1 MMREEPKIISE
12 KAQEFSFAAFAC
24 MEDLLDKLKLL
35 KYESEF
41 LSGLKMK
48 PIHKYYFVVTKNP
61 GEQFYLFSLLA
72 AWLIRKSGKSFEQPQ
87 EFDDPNDTIQKIV
100 NAVKENGMAINFPL
114 NKLKQGVGEQVV
126 YILDNLANDAMRKS
140 NIILRKPKPPE
151 EKEDTVEV
159 LDDES
164 EINLDKVEE
173 EMIAAYSDDS
183 DEENIFR
190 LDDFQR
196 AKKEV
201 RPVELKS
208 DVDEE
213 SWKLEVER
221 VLPHLKVTIKNDNR
235 DWRSHLEQM
244 KSYKGNIDECLGTT
258 KSQLE
263 KLHKEISITLE
274 KVNSREKYFNR
285 ELETVLEEYRNLQE
299 QLSKV
304 KDNYK
309 NISTGVAERNRELN
323 KLNDRLETVK
333 QQMEERGSSMT
344 DGTPLV
350 NIKKSVAKIKT
361 EIIDMDVRIGVLEC
375 ILLQTK
381 IRDEKMIESEF
392 GQRISVF

>member
-12 KAQEFSFAAFAC
+12 KEQEFSYEAFAR

-35 KYESEF
+35 KYE
-41 LSGLKMK
+41 
-48 PIHKYYFVVTKNP
+48 YYFVVVKNP
-61 GEQFYLFSLLA
+61 GEQFYLFTLLA
-72 AWLIRKSGKSFEQPQ
+72 AWLIRKCGKNFEQPQ
-87 EFDDPNDTIQKIV
+87 EFDDPNDTISKILD
-100 NAVKENGMAINFPL
+100 AAKENGMSVDFPP
-114 NKLKQGVGEQVV
+114 NKLKQGVGEHVV
-126 YILDNLANDAMRKS
+126 HILENLAINAIKKN
-140 NIILRKPKPPE
+140 NIILKKPKPPE
-151 EKEDTVEV
+151 EKEEEAEI

-164 EINLDKVEE
+164 EINLDRVEE

-190 LDDFQR
+190 LDDLKP
-196 AKKEV
+196 AKREIQ
-201 RPVELKS
+201 PTELKS
-208 DVDEE
+208 DIDEE

-221 VLPHLKVTIKNDNR
+221 VLPQLKVTIKNDSR

-244 KSYKGNIDECLGTT
+244 KLHKGNIEDCLGTT
-258 KSQLE
+258 KTQLE

-274 KVNSREKYFNR
+274 KVGNREKYFNR
-285 ELETVLEEYRNLQE
+285 ELENTLEDYRNLQD

-309 NISTGVAERNRELN
+309 NISSGVAERNRELY
-323 KLNDRLETVK
+323 KLSDKLESVK

-350 NIKKSVAKIKT
+350 NIKKSVAKIKA

-381 IRDEKMIESEF
+381 IRDEKLIENEF
-392 GQRISVF
+392 GQQISVF